1 MRSAKVLIGAAAL
14 AALAAGRARLARPR
28 AVDAEKNVDAAGS
41 VYAEENVERL
51 REQLR
56 RELERLAGADI
67 KASRSR
73 REPSSPPG

>member
-1 MRSAKVLIGAAAL
+1 MVPGMRSAKLLIGAAAV
-14 AALAAGRARLARPR
+14 AALAAHRAHAARSRP
-28 AVDAEKNVDAAGS
+28 GPG
-41 VYAEENVERL
+41 EENMDEL

-73 REPSSPPG
+73 RESTSPPG

>member
-1 MRSAKVLIGAAAL
+1 MRSAKVLIGAAAV
-14 AALAAGRARLARPR
+14 AALAAGRAHAARNRPGR
-28 AVDAEKNVDAAGS
+28 ATENVDD
-41 VYAEENVERL
+41 L

-73 REPSSPPG
+73 RESNSPPG